1 MLTDS
6 TRLAYLKIL
15 LRIGGVLTASAFL
28 AMVMPTEWMAST
40 HERLGLGEFP
50 RAPVVEY
57 LARSVAAL
65 YGFHGILL
73 FVVARDPERVRPIV
87 TYLACFNIAFGALLV
102 AIDREAGLPWW
113 WTAGEGPSIIVVGV
127 LILLLRPGRSS

>member
-6 TRLAYLKIL
+6 TRLNYLKLL
-15 LRIGGVLTASAFL
+15 LRIGGVLTGSAFL

-40 HERLGLGEFP
+40 HDRLGLGELP

-57 LARSVAAL
+57 LARSIAAL

-73 FVVARDPERVRPIV
+73 FVVAREPERLRPV
-87 TYLACFNIAFGALLV
+87 VVYLACFNIVFGALLI
-102 AIDREAGLPWW
+102 AIDYEAGLPWW
-113 WTAGEGPSIIVVGV
+113 WTGTEGPSIVVVGL
-127 LILLLRPGRSS
+127 LIMLLKPKHSS